1 MIRVLIVDDS
11 ALIRERLKTM
21 LSEIAGVEIVGEAED
36 KMEAIAANDR
46 LQPDVVT
53 LDIRLPKG
61 NGIEVLQNI
70 KGNNPS
76 VTIIML
82 TNYPY
87 PQYRQKCLK
96 AGADFFFDKSTEFEK
111 VPEVLMKLTGG
122 NLNQR

>member
-36 KMEAIAANDR
+36 KMEAIASNDR
-46 LQPDVVT
+46 LHPDVAI

-61 NGIEVLQNI
+61 NGIGVLQHI
-70 KGNNPS
+70 KRDTPS
-76 VTIIML
+76 VIVIML

-87 PQYRQKCLK
+87 PQYRRKCME

-111 VPEVLMKLTGG
+111 VPEVLMKLTAG